1 MPEEF
6 IVVDEPGLAEL
17 AQRVAA
23 VRRVVGV
30 TLATVR
36 RELGARVV
44 ATLVS
49 ERLKTTTPT
58 LSLAFLS
65 HDIFKR

>member
-30 TLATVR
+30 TLATVH

-49 ERLKTTTPT
+49 KRLKTTTT
-58 LSLAFLS
+58 LRLAFLS